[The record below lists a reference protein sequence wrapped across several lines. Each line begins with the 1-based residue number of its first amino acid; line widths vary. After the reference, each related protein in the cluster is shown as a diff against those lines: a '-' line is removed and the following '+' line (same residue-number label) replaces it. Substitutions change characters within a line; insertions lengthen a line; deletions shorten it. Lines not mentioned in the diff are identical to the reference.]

1 MVLLDEVYR
10 VLTGEIERIFENT
23 LDRGSASLP
32 QGDAAGTSRFE
43 PGRCCVSGDRY
54 STFDNFLQI
63 TTGRY
68 NRLRL

>member
-23 LDRGSASLP
+23 LDGRSASLP
-32 QGDAAGTSRFE
+32 KGDAAGTSRFE
-43 PGRCCVSGDRY
+43 PGRCCTCGDRY
-54 STFDNFLQI
+54 STADNFLQV